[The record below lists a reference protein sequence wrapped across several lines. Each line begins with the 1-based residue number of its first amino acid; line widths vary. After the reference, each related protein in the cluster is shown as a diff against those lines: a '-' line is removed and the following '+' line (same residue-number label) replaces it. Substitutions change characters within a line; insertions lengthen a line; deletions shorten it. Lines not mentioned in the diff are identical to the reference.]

1 MAETAVIP
9 PPPSHLRNGD
19 VFRTLELPEN
29 FIVGLDTMAMT
40 TNKSLLGFR
49 DIPPGPHF
57 LWVQLP
63 GGVSRCG
70 YWFST
75 GAQGIVRTKQWDSRL
90 EVLVEPT
97 TQLERQSQKDNVE
110 AVYSALQPY
119 TLYAHKDQAA
129 TSLDNTHPEWARSP
143 ARLWNALTSAISGQD
158 LARIT
163 GGQNVGEHFVDSIHS
178 AKDTRLGEMLSA
190 TSAADSASSHNKLT
204 FHFAQDFHDLQ
215 VLDLGVAST
224 RVADTSARI
233 QALLTHPTNPA
244 TEQTILAELQFTF
257 LTGTHLSNPACLEQ
271 WWNLVLKIV
280 LRAHALPTSHPRLAR
295 DLLRTLHAQLL
306 YTEHYIGSS
315 ETNGAGDG
323 GGSGGNFLG
332 DDTPIF
338 QYKPVY
344 REKLRRALVGYR
356 KRLDGLLEGDEGRV
370 TAEQDAV
377 GKVFEALETWLWR
390 CGWDLRGEGGTEK
403 RAVETGEVDSEEEED
418 EMPVVVEL
426 DEEGREVGLVSF
438 RD

>member
-1 MAETAVIP
+1 MAGKAVIAP
-9 PPPSHLRNGD
+9 PPAHPRNGD
-19 VFRTLELPEN
+19 VFRTLGLPEN
-29 FIVGLDTMAMT
+29 LIAGLDTMAMT

-75 GAQGIVRTKQWDSRL
+75 GAQGTVRTKQWDSYN
-90 EVLVEPT
+90 EVLAEPT
-97 TQLERQSQKDNVE
+97 SQLETQSQKDNAE
-110 AVYSALQPY
+110 SVYATLQPY
-119 TLYAHKDQAA
+119 TLCAQKDQA
-129 TSLDNTHPEWARSP
+129 SMFLDNTHPEWARSP
-143 ARLWNALTSAISGQD
+143 ANLWNSLTSAISNQD
-158 LARIT
+158 LARIA
-163 GGQNVGEHFVDSIHS
+163 GGQNIGEYLVDSIDC
-178 AKDTRLGEMLSA
+178 AKDTRLGEILSA
-190 TSAADSASSHNKLT
+190 TAAADSVSSYNKLT
-204 FHFAQDFHDLQ
+204 FLFAQDFRDLQ
-215 VLDLGVAST
+215 VLDLGPASA

-233 QALLTHPTNPA
+233 QALLAHPTDPA
-244 TEQTILAELQFTF
+244 TEQAVLAELQFTF

-280 LRAHALPTSHPRLAR
+280 LRAHALPVSHPRLAG

-315 ETNGAGDG
+315 ETNDDGDS
-323 GGSGGNFLG
+323 GGSGRNRPS

-344 REKLRRALVGYR
+344 REKLRRALVEYR
-356 KRLDGLLEGDEGRV
+356 RRLDRLLAGDEGHA
-370 TAEQDAV
+370 TAEQEAV
-377 GKVFEALETWLWR
+377 GKVYEALETWLRR
-390 CGWDLRGEGGTEK
+390 CGWDLRGGGRTE
-403 RAVETGEVDSEEEED
+403 RTGVATGEVDSEEEED
-418 EMPVVVEL
+418 ELPVVVEL
-426 DEEGREVGLVSF
+426 DEEGRKVGLVSF

>member
-1 MAETAVIP
+1 MTGKAGS
-9 PPPSHLRNGD
+9 PPPSAHLRNGD
-19 VFRTLELPEN
+19 VFRTLGLPEN
-29 FIVGLDTMAMT
+29 FIAGLDTMAMT
-40 TNKSLLGFR
+40 TKKSLLGFR
-49 DIPPGPHF
+49 DIPSGTHF

-75 GAQGIVRTKQWDSRL
+75 EAQGIVRTKQWDSYN

-97 TQLERQSQKDNVE
+97 GRLEAQSQRDNVE
-110 AVYSALQPY
+110 SGYAALQPY
-119 TLYAHKDQAA
+119 TLYAHENQAA
-129 TSLDNTHPEWARSP
+129 MSLDNTHPEWARSP
-143 ARLWNALTSAISGQD
+143 GNLWNALTSAMSSQD

-163 GGQNVGEHFVDSIHS
+163 GGQNIGEYPVDSIDC
-178 AKDTRLGEMLSA
+178 AKDTRLGELLSA
-190 TSAADSASSHNKLT
+190 TANPASSHNKLT
-204 FHFAQDFHDLQ
+204 FLFTQDFRDLQ
-215 VLDLGVAST
+215 VLDLGPASA

-233 QALLTHPTNPA
+233 QALLSHPTDPA
-244 TEQTILAELQFTF
+244 TEQAILAELQFTF
-257 LTGTHLSNPACLEQ
+257 LTGSHLSNPACLEQ

-315 ETNGAGDG
+315 ETNDGGDG

-344 REKLRRALVGYR
+344 REKLRRALVEYR
-356 KRLDGLLEGDEGRV
+356 RRLDGLLEGDEGRV
-370 TAEQDAV
+370 TVEQEGV
-377 GKVFEALETWLWR
+377 GRVFEALETWLWR
-390 CGWDLRGEGGTEK
+390 CGWDLRGEGRTE
-403 RAVETGEVDSEEEED
+403 RSGVATGEVDSEEEED
-418 EMPVVVEL
+418 ELPVVVEL
-426 DEEGREVGLVSF
+426 DGEGREVGLVSF